1 MSGSAAGR
9 GPGRPGSSR
18 RLRTPT
24 GRAAKISAIDAIAVA
39 FAGTYP
45 EPVVPTSDPRD
56 LSALVEHATTP
67 LTIATT

>member
-1 MSGSAAGR
+1 M
-9 GPGRPGSSR
+9 
-18 RLRTPT
+18 RTPT